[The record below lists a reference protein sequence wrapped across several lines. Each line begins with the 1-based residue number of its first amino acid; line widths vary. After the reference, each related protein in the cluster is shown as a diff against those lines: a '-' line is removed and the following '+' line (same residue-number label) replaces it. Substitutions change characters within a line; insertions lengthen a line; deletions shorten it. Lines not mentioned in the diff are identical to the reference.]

1 MPHPVSSVY
10 LNTAGCG
17 LIPETV
23 RQAGID
29 LYQAFE
35 AGSSAASEQWRE
47 LRYPEIKKNAARLM
61 HTEDIHVAFLPNFS
75 FGINALVHA
84 LKGNER
90 VLLYRRDFPS
100 LYLPFFINQF
110 EITWIDSD
118 DDFRIDMD
126 RIESLIR
133 TNKIDIVVMS
143 HVQWQSGFKMNLS
156 QLGEICQR
164 HGAQLIVDATQ
175 SLGAIDIDL
184 SVLPVDVLI
193 ASNYKWMNAGFGTGL
208 MYMHPAFIERYPPR
222 VSGNA
227 GRSFHWDA
235 GRLIHKPAI
244 TDYEPGSLD
253 MFGLTVMNRAVE
265 EKLQT
270 GLSQIEAHNRA
281 LTIQL
286 LDQLAALP
294 VQLLGPATMDQRA
307 SIVCIR
313 DEEGLHALLQHHRI
327 VTTQRNGLIR
337 ISIHAHN
344 TAEDIEVIAQC
355 IRSWGNGIRAAS

>member
-1 MPHPVSSVY
+1 MSLSAPSVY

-17 LIPETV
+17 LISGSV

-29 LYQAFE
+29 LYQTFE
-35 AGSSAASEQWRE
+35 TGSSAASEQWRE
-47 LRYPEIKKNAARLM
+47 LRYPGIKRNAARLT
-61 HTEDIHVAFLPNFS
+61 HTHDTHVAFLPNFS

-90 VLLYRRDFPS
+90 ILLYRRDFPS
-100 LYLPFFINQF
+100 LYLPFFVNQF

-118 DDFRIDMD
+118 DAFLIDPD
-126 RIESLIR
+126 QVESLIR
-133 TNKIDIVVMS
+133 TSKIDIVVMS
-143 HVQWQSGFKMNLS
+143 HVQWQSGFKTDLA
-156 QLGEICQR
+156 QLGEICRR

-175 SLGAIDIDL
+175 SLGAVDIDL

-208 MYMHPAFIERYPPR
+208 MYMDPAFIERYPPR
-222 VSGNA
+222 ICGNA
-227 GRSFHWDA
+227 GRSFHWDT
-235 GRLIHKPAI
+235 GRLIHEPAI

-253 MFGLTVMNRAVE
+253 MFGLTLMNRAVE
-265 EKLQT
+265 EKLQA
-270 GLSQIEAHNRA
+270 GLQQIEAHNSA
-281 LTIQL
+281 LTVQL

-294 VQLLGPATMDQRA
+294 VQLLGPATMKQRA

-313 DEEGLHALLQHHRI
+313 DEEGLHALLQQHRI

-337 ISIHAHN
+337 ISIHTHN
-344 TAEDIEVIAQC
+344 TAEDIEAIVQC
-355 IRSWGNGIRAAS
+355 IRSWGNGARATA